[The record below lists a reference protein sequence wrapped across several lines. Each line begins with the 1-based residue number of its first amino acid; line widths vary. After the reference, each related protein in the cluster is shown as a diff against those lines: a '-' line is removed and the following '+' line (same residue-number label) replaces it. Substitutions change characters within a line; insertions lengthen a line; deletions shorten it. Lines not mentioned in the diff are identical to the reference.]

1 MKFKVSAQLGYAAKS
16 TGTIILNIHAL
27 RTERQKVL
35 EETFTITPQTDAEEL
50 ITATTNNR
58 FIRFDIK
65 EPGDY
70 NITYEALVDN
80 YFEVH
85 NYKKYT
91 DISISNLHPDVLLYL
106 SPSRYCQ
113 SDKLYRLAENEF
125 GNLANNYNKAVAIT
139 KWIHNHVEYLS
150 GSSTSETSA
159 YDTVAQQAGVCRDF
173 AHLGIAL
180 CRALSIPARY
190 FTGYSYMLIPQD
202 FHACFEAYIG
212 GEWLLFD
219 ATRLSPLNGFVK
231 IATGRDAADA
241 SIASM
246 FGDIN
251 NTTIKVDCQLA
262 DEGEFSPVYHY
273 PSVFDAVTY
282 M

>member
-1 MKFKVSAQLGYAAKS
+1 MKFKVSATLGYQAKS
-16 TGTIILNIHAL
+16 AGTVILNIHAL
-27 RTERQKVL
+27 QTPKQQVL
-35 EETFTITPQTDAEEL
+35 EESFTIAPRQSGQEL
-50 ITATTNNR
+50 VVPGTSNR
-58 FIRFDIK
+58 FIRVDIT

-70 NITYEALVDN
+70 LVTYEALVDN
-80 YFEVH
+80 YFEIH
-85 NYKKYT
+85 SYKNYT
-91 DISISNLHPDVLLYL
+91 DTGISELDPSVLLYL
-106 SPSRYCQ
+106 NPSRYCQ

-150 GSSTSETSA
+150 GSTTSETSA

-212 GEWLLFD
+212 GRWLLFD

-231 IATGRDAADA
+231 IATGRDAADT

-246 FGDIN
+246 FGDII
-251 NTTIKVDCQLA
+251 NTSTEVNCQLA
-262 DEGEFSPVYHY
+262 GDDDFKPVYHY
-273 PSVFDAVTY
+273 PSVYDGVTY
-282 M
+282 G

>member
-1 MKFKVSAQLGYAAKS
+1 MKFKVSARLGYQAKS
-16 TGTIILNIHAL
+16 AGTIILNIHAL
-27 RTERQKVL
+27 KTEKQTVL
-35 EETFTITPQTDAEEL
+35 EETFTISPQADAEEL
-50 ITATTNNR
+50 ITPGTDNR
-58 FIRFDIK
+58 FMRVDIK

-70 NITYEALVDN
+70 TVTYEAIVDN
-80 YFEVH
+80 HFELGKY
-85 NYKKYT
+85 NKYK
-91 DISISNLHPDVLLYL
+91 DISISQLDPAVLTYL

-113 SDKLYRLAENEF
+113 SDRLYRLAENEF
-125 GNLANNYNKAVAIT
+125 GTLANNYNKAVAIT

-180 CRALSIPARY
+180 CRSLSIPARY

-202 FHACFEAYIG
+202 FHACFEAYIA

-251 NTTIKVDCQLA
+251 NTDIEISCQLA
-262 DEGEFSPVYHY
+262 EDIDFEPRYHY
-273 PSVFDAVTY
+273 PSVYDGVAY
-282 M
+282 R